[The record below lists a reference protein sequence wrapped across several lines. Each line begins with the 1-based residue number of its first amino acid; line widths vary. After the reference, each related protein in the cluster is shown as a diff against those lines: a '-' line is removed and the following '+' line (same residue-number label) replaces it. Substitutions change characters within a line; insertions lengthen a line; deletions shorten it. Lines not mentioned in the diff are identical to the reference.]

1 MRTRNSRGPSTDPW
15 GTPDFTSVG
24 SLLAPFT
31 SIACFRWVKNA
42 WFGHENPQLD
52 SAVRQIR
59 EVGGPGSGLVW
70 TDGGEADGWGGGRTL
85 GWPKVAL

>member
-1 MRTRNSRGPSTDPW
+1 MSDSHQSYIASCYVR
-15 GTPDFTSVG
+15 FTSK
-24 SLLAPFT
+24 
-31 SIACFRWVKNA
+31 C
-42 WFGHENPQLD
+42 HENPQLD

-59 EVGGPGSGLVW
+59 EVGGPGSRLVW